1 VAHGARPAAGLA
13 TTIVAIVTAA
23 AAPGAASAP
32 GKPANG
38 PSGDAA
44 ISADGRFVAFESLA
58 SDLVR
63 GDTNGT
69 VDVFVRDRV
78 LRTTQKVS
86 GAIDGR
92 EASWHVQL
100 SAISPDGRFV
110 VMWSEAF
117 NLVPGDTNRE
127 HDVFVH
133 DRATGTTER
142 VSVSTTGAEGNHD
155 SRLGKISAD
164 GRFVVFSSNAS
175 NLIGSEANFDSDVFV
190 RDRATGRTEHVAGGF
205 LASIS
210 ADGRFV
216 AFEFPESVV
225 PPRGIAV
232 RDRVLGITELVS
244 VNDAG
249 TAGNSSSYDPTIS
262 ADGRHVAFVSEATNL
277 VPDDTN
283 GPGPPG
289 ADVFVRDRGAR
300 TTRRIT
306 VTRPF
311 VGGSAANPTIS
322 GDGSSV
328 AYTSSSR
335 DPAFPDMSVVVHDLA
350 AGTAQFVSRSSDGRR
365 ANGHSYTGSGPIS
378 ADGRFVAFYSLAS
391 NLAAADT
398 NGTYDVFVRDRRAG
412 TTELVSAART
422 VKVTASRPS
431 LSPKRPRA
439 GRRLVVTSRVT
450 VDGMPAASADVVCSA
465 RIGRTSLDVVASGLR
480 ASRARCVWGLPR
492 TSAGKL
498 LRGSIRV
505 VVAGGGVTRA
515 FAARIR

>member
-1 VAHGARPAAGLA
+1 MAHGARPAAGLA
-13 TTIVAIVTAA
+13 TTIVAIVTAVA
-23 AAPGAASAP
+23 AAGAASAP

-69 VDVFVRDRV
+69 LDVFVRDRV
-78 LRTTQKVS
+78 LRTTQKLS

-92 EASWHVQL
+92 EASWHVRL

-110 VMWSEAF
+110 VMWSDAF
-117 NLVPGDTNRE
+117 NLVSGDTNRE
-127 HDVFVH
+127 EDVFVH

-142 VSVSTTGAEGNHD
+142 VSVSSTGAEGNLG
-155 SRLGKISAD
+155 SRLGEISGD

-175 NLIGSEANFDSDVFV
+175 NLAAPDAAFDSDIFV
-190 RDRATGRTEHVAGGF
+190 RDRATGRTEHVADGS
-205 LASIS
+205 LPSMS

-216 AFEFPESVV
+216 AYEYPQSAL
-225 PPRGIAV
+225 PPQGIAV

-249 TAGNSSSYDPTIS
+249 VRANSFSDVPTIS
-262 ADGRHVAFVSEATNL
+262 ADGRYVAFISQATNL

-283 GPGPPG
+283 GPGPDG
-289 ADVFVRDRGAR
+289 TDVFVRDRAAK

-306 VTRPF
+306 VTWPY
-311 VGGSAANPTIS
+311 VGGPGANPTIS
-322 GDGSSV
+322 RDGSTV
-328 AYTSSSR
+328 AYTSRSR
-335 DPAFPDMSVVVHDLA
+335 DPAFRGSSVVVHDLA
-350 AGTAQFVSRSSDGRR
+350 AGTVELVSQSSNGRR
-365 ANGHSYTGSGPIS
+365 ANGASFTGSGPVS
-378 ADGRFVAFYSLAS
+378 SDGRFVAFSSLATNLVPDS
-391 NLAAADT
+391 NE
-398 NGTYDVFVRDRRAG
+398 TYDVFVRDRRAR
-412 TTELVSAART
+412 TTELVSVART
-422 VKVTASRPS
+422 VKVTASRPT
-431 LSPKRPRA
+431 LSPRQPRA
-439 GRRLVVTSRVT
+439 GRRLVATARVT
-450 VDGMPAASADVVCSA
+450 VDGGPAANAAVVCSA
-465 RIGRTSLDVVASGLR
+465 RIGRTRLNAVARGLR
-480 ASRARCVWGLPR
+480 ASRARCVWALPR

-505 VVAGGGVTRA
+505 VVAGGGATRA